1 MILIVDEEAQGS
13 KEEFCSVDK
22 LKREVVKYI
31 DESVE
36 EITIKKRAV
45 YNNSQSWALKMFFKK
60 FRTALSIPPSGYT
73 S

>member
-13 KEEFCSVDK
+13 KEEFWSVDK

-36 EITIKKRAV
+36 EITIKKRTV
-45 YNNSQSWALKMFFKK
+45 YSEYQYYMFCNCDNHCNSVWAC
-60 FRTALSIPPSGYT
+60 
-73 S
+73 

>member
-1 MILIVDEEAQGS
+1 MIEVILIVDEEVQGS

-45 YNNSQSWALKMFFKK
+45 YNNSQS
-60 FRTALSIPPSGYT
+60 
-73 S
+73 